1 MTEPVDVVVMLGA
14 LGPAAAEQLLQR
26 ARWLAT
32 LHTLQQLADCADVGR
47 IVLAAPAELQR
58 LWLADAPALGLLP
71 RVVWDSDPAAMPFHF
86 GERLAA
92 LVAQHQLTRLLY
104 AGGGSM
110 PLLGAARLR
119 ELAAELRSSR
129 TALALTNNLYSS
141 DWLGLSDARALAALS
156 ARLPR
161 DNMLGW
167 VLQQEAGFVVRSDA
181 ASAAT
186 RLDIDTP
193 ADLLALRW
201 HADTPAALRAYLAEA
216 LPPALAARWLE
227 VQHVLARGAS
237 HIALIGRVSA
247 AVWQQLESR
256 TQLWA
261 RVFAEERGMTASG
274 RAADGRVRSVI
285 ADHIERMGADEF
297 FAQLG
302 EWVNAVLFDNR
313 VYLAHHKCW
322 PPAADRFAAD
332 LGWVDAVQ
340 DGRLR
345 ALTAAALACRAPVIM
360 GGYGVVSGGLYA
372 MLEGLPPQPA
382 ASAAQN

>member
-1 MTEPVDVVVMLGA
+1 MTDLVDAVVMLGA
-14 LGPAAAEQLLQR
+14 LGPTAAEQLLQR

-32 LHTLQQLADCADVGR
+32 LHMLQQLAGCADVGR
-47 IVLAAPAELQR
+47 IVLAAPPELQGH
-58 LWLADAPALGLLP
+58 WQADAPALGLLQ
-71 RVVWDSDPAAMPFHF
+71 RVQWDGDAAESPFHF

-92 LVAQHQLTRLLY
+92 LVAQYQLTRVLY

-110 PLLGAARLR
+110 PLLGAARLG
-119 ELAAELRSSR
+119 ELAAELRSTRS
-129 TALALTNNLYSS
+129 ALALTNNLYSS

-156 ARLPR
+156 SRLPR

-167 VLQQEAGFVVRSDA
+167 VLQQEAGFVVRAAA

-201 HADTPAALRAYLAEA
+201 HTDTPAALRAHLAEA
-216 LPPALAARWLE
+216 LPSDMAARWLE
-227 VQHVLARGAS
+227 VQQVLARGAS

-247 AVWQQLESR
+247 AVWQLLESR
-256 TQLWA
+256 TQVWA

-274 RAADGRVRSVI
+274 RASDGRVRSVI
-285 ADHIERMGADEF
+285 ADHIERTGADEF
-297 FAQLG
+297 FARMG

-313 VYLAHHKCW
+313 VYLAHHKSW

-332 LGWVDAVQ
+332 LGWADAVQ
-340 DGRLR
+340 DLRLR
-345 ALTAAALACRAPVIM
+345 ALVTAAQGCRAPVIM

-372 MLEGLPPQPA
+372 MLEGLPQQPA
-382 ASAAQN
+382 ASAAQS